1 VVLGVPFDLA
11 ASRRYRA
18 LMASDTN
25 PARNERAALCDLFIE
40 LGADQPTLCGDW
52 TTRDLAAHLVVRERR
67 PDAAIGIIVSKAA
80 GYTDKVQAGVAEADW
95 SDLVDS
101 VRSGPPIWSPTK
113 IGAVDKL
120 ANTVEFF
127 VHLEDVR
134 RAQPTWEPRELDADL
149 TDTLYGVLTKMAKR
163 LAKGSPVGIVLE
175 PDDGHEPVIAKAAEP
190 SVTVR
195 GPVGELVMFVY
206 GRQAHSKVELFGDDA
221 SVTAAN
227 DANFGI

>member
-1 VVLGVPFDLA
+1 
-11 ASRRYRA
+11 
-18 LMASDTN
+18 MASDTI
-25 PARNERAALCDLFIE
+25 PARRERAALCDLFAE
-40 LGADQPTLCGDW
+40 LGPDQPTLCGDW

-80 GYTDKVQAGVAEADW
+80 GYTDKVQAGVAKTEWDR
-95 SDLVDS
+95 LVDT

-113 IGAVDKL
+113 IAKIDEL

-134 RAQPTWEPRELDADL
+134 RAQPTWEPRDLDDDL
-149 TDTLYGVLTKMAKR
+149 TAALYGVLAKMAKR
-163 LAKGSPVGIVLE
+163 LVRNSPVGIVLE
-175 PDDGHEPVIAKAAEP
+175 PDDDHEPIVAKQAEP

-206 GRQAHSKVELFGDDA
+206 GRQAHSSVEVFGDDESVAAVNAA
-221 SVTAAN
+221 S
-227 DANFGI
+227 FGI